1 MPRSRQKIL
10 QLGLFMTFG
19 GSLESW
25 ESEGILAREL
35 ELYREH
41 VRNGLR
47 VVVISYG
54 GDQDRK
60 LLDRE
65 EGVELLTNRFRLP
78 NHVYAWLLPLLHRR
92 RLMSLTAIKTN
103 QIYGAHVAQRVAR
116 VFGIPIIVR
125 GGYGYS
131 EFKKMEYGPD
141 DRRTISAS
149 GYERKAVQAAD
160 RVIVTTKEI
169 RCQLLEQHA
178 CNPNKVSVIPNYV
191 VQQNWFPRYLP
202 RQSQEKTTFAFFG
215 RFEPQKNLKMLILAA
230 KGLNVKLLLIGDGS
244 EKQSLVFQAKSNLV
258 DCEIYP
264 RMSQNLLPNKLRDAD
279 FFVLPSK
286 FEGHPKALLESMD
299 FGIPVLVAESPGI
312 KELVE
317 NGVTGLM
324 VPATLEGL
332 RHGLIKASEMSQEMR
347 LRVGASAHNFVSSRY
362 SVAAIAEQE
371 RSVIHSVCSSNQI
384 KKLG

>member
-1 MPRSRQKIL
+1 MSRSRQKKP

-19 GSLESW
+19 GSLKSW

-47 VVVISYG
+47 VVVISFG
-54 GDQDRK
+54 DDQDQK

-65 EGVELLTNRFRLP
+65 DEIEVLTNRFGLP
-78 NHVYAWLLPLLHRR
+78 NDVYAWLLPILHRR

-149 GYERKAVQAAD
+149 GYERRAVHAAD

-169 RCQLLEQHA
+169 KCQLLEQHA
-178 CNPNKVSVIPNYV
+178 CDPNKISVIPNYV
-191 VQQNWFPRYLP
+191 VQQSWFPRHLP

-215 RFEPQKNLKMLILAA
+215 RFEPQKNLKTLVLAA

-244 EKQSLVFQAKSNLV
+244 EKQSLVSQAKSDSV
-258 DCEIYP
+258 DCELYP
-264 RMSQNLLPNKLRDAD
+264 RMPQNLLPNTLREAD

-286 FEGHPKALLESMD
+286 YEGHPKGLLESMD

-312 KELVE
+312 KGLVE
-317 NGVTGLM
+317 NGVTGLV

-332 RHGLIKASEMSQEMR
+332 REGLIKASEMSHEMR
-347 LRVGASAHNFVSSRY
+347 QRVGSSAHNFVSSRY
-362 SVAAIAEQE
+362 SVTAIAEQE
-371 RSVIHSVCSSNQI
+371 RFVIDSVCSSNQI